1 MPRYKEPPRL
11 DRLKVNGKPTG
22 KWYILWNDGR
32 DRRRSTRT
40 DDRAAAEAK
49 LKRFSP
55 DDAEEYDEPPGPDA
69 YTVGEA
75 FAFYLKEH
83 LGLDPVDDPEFKDC
97 NENIPDVA
105 RRVAKLLDFFGAGTR
120 LIFVTTK
127 RVKAYAKMRRKEGPE
142 RRPARLM
149 SDSTI
154 ATELSLLRAA
164 VNYSVLHSKLT
175 RAPFIP
181 LPSPAPERDIW
192 FESWEI
198 DLLIDECR
206 GEHLQLFIEFGL
218 ATAARKG
225 AILDAQWGS
234 GQIDF
239 ERRRVFLNPRT
250 RKQTTKWRAK
260 VPMTDDLR
268 DTLLAAK
275 STARTP
281 YLIEHPRAKGG
292 RLLDIKTGFKNAC
305 WRVRRRLLQEARQLP
320 IGAQRRQALLE
331 SAIKFRKA
339 TPHTLRHTAGTWM
352 AQAGKALEKI
362 AAIMGISDLEVVR
375 KYAHHHPD
383 FLHDEA
389 EAIAKRRRAYKAR
402 PARSRPEPLKAPHE
416 APLLPRV
423 SDRAEPPPREVTIS
437 PRTRRVATLIDPQAL
452 AEEFFA
458 PDSPA
463 SSEELDRRWHSP
475 QRKLADA
482 LTRMRV
488 GDGYGG
494 ERWLKRAEME
504 GLLIMTLGIPRD
516 SAQSAATKAVE
527 RAAPDDASRRT
538 HRKPIARR
546 VNGEL
551 KNQMRCLRDL
561 GKTQRAIAD
570 ELGCD
575 VKTVRTHLR

>member
-1 MPRYKEPPRL
+1 
-11 DRLKVNGKPTG
+11 
-22 KWYILWNDGR
+22 
-32 DRRRSTRT
+32 
-40 DDRAAAEAK
+40 
-49 LKRFSP
+49 
-55 DDAEEYDEPPGPDA
+55 
-69 YTVGEA
+69 
-75 FAFYLKEH
+75 
-83 LGLDPVDDPEFKDC
+83 
-97 NENIPDVA
+97 
-105 RRVAKLLDFFGAGTR
+105 VAKLLDFFGAETR
-120 LIFVTTK
+120 LISVTTK
-127 RVKAYAKMRRKEGPE
+127 RVKAYAKLRRKEGPK
-142 RRPARLM
+142 RRPASRM

-192 FESWEI
+192 FEAWEV

-225 AILDAQWGS
+225 AILDAQWGT

-239 ERRRVFLNPRT
+239 KRRRVFLNPRT
-250 RKQTTKWRAK
+250 RQQTTKWRAK

-268 DTLLAAK
+268 ETLLEAK
-275 STARTP
+275 SKARTP

-305 WRVRRRLLQEARQLP
+305 RRVRRRLLQEARQLP
-320 IGAQRRQALLE
+320 IGTQRRQALLE

-352 AQAGKALEKI
+352 AQAGKPLEKI
-362 AAIMGISDLEVVR
+362 AAIMGISNLEVVR

-389 EAIAKRRRAYKAR
+389 EAIAKRRRAYKPR
-402 PARSRPEPLKAPHE
+402 PAGGRPEPLKAPHE

-423 SDRAEPPPREVTIS
+423 SDRAESPPPKDLTIS
-437 PRTRRVATLIDPQAL
+437 PRTRRAASVIDPQAL

-458 PDSPA
+458 LDSPT
-463 SSEELDRRWHSP
+463 SSGGLDRRWHSP
-475 QRKLADA
+475 QRRLADA
-482 LTRMRV
+482 LVRMRV
-488 GDGYGG
+488 DDGYGG

-504 GLLIMTLGIPRD
+504 ALLIMTLGIPRG
-516 SAQSAATKAVE
+516 SALSATTKAVE

-546 VNGEL
+546 VDGKL
-551 KNQMRCLRDL
+551 KDQMRYLRDL

-575 VKTVRTHLR
+575 VKTVRAHLR